1 MGLNL
6 FNLVMP
12 KQEAFVGLFRDHCA
26 KTCEAAEALRRLV
39 VELGSTS
46 LEVAAIRKLENEADQ
61 VARRIFIAA
70 NRTFNAPIDRED
82 ILSLTHELDD
92 VIDFIE
98 DAAKAIERYGM
109 REFPDEMRAMVETI
123 RGAVAIVRD
132 ALTMLDSLTR
142 DGPRILALCER
153 IGQIEGEADEYFDA
167 GLTRLRVKLRS
178 GEIDIPSYL
187 DQKEV
192 YEQLEAV
199 VDKCDDV
206 ANVIET
212 ITIKHA

>member
-6 FNLVMP
+6 FGLLMP
-12 KQEAFVGLFRDHCA
+12 KQEAFVGLFQDHSA
-26 KTCEAAEALRRLV
+26 KICEAAEALRRLV
-39 VELGSTS
+39 AELGSTAT
-46 LEVAAIRKLENEADQ
+46 EVSAIRKLEHEADQ

-98 DAAKAIERYGM
+98 DAAKAIERYAM

-123 RGAVAIVRD
+123 RRAVAVIRD
-132 ALTMLDSLTR
+132 ALSMLESLTK
-142 DGPRILALCER
+142 DAPRLLLQCEQ
-153 IGQIEGEADEYFDA
+153 IGQIEGEADEYFDT
-167 GLTRLRVKLRS
+167 GMTKLRIQLRS